1 MSIATRIPG
10 RIANSF
16 LYFLVIFLV
25 LIAVMWIL
33 TSYINSRRYFFDSTD
48 EVPANDAAALRKA
61 ANDAA
66 ALSKAQDAYAAL
78 GNLLTTLATGLLAS
92 LGVFFTRTKNDSARV
107 LWPAVLS
114 ALSVC
119 ISVYFGY
126 ISSQNIAWAIE
137 SQIPTINLPKLQVPR
152 QLQFFSL
159 VAGVFFYAEF
169 LRRDRTRVD

>member
-1 MSIATRIPG
+1 MNRTTRILG

-16 LYFLVIFLV
+16 LCFLVCFLV

-33 TSYINSRRYFFDSTD
+33 TCHINSLPYFFEPID
-48 EVPANDAAALRKA
+48 EASANHV
-61 ANDAA
+61 A
-66 ALSKAQDAYAAL
+66 ALSKAQDAYATL

-107 LWPAVLS
+107 LCPAVLS
-114 ALSVC
+114 ALLVC

-126 ISSQNIAWAIE
+126 VSSQNIGWAIE
-137 SQIPTINLPKLQVPR
+137 FQIPTINVPKLQVPR
-152 QLQFFSL
+152 QFQFFSL
-159 VAGVFFYAEF
+159 VAGVYFYAEF

>member
-1 MSIATRIPG
+1 MSITTRIPG

-16 LYFLVIFLV
+16 LSLLVIFLG

-33 TSYINSRRYFFDSTD
+33 TRYINSLSYFEPID
-48 EVPANDAAALRKA
+48 EAPATDAAALRKA

-114 ALSVC
+114 ALCVC

-159 VAGVFFYAEF
+159 VAGVYFYAEF